1 MRIGRELYEQIVA
14 HARAEAPNECCG
26 VVATNGDGSARRV
39 FPATNK
45 FASPLR
51 FEIDEHDLIR
61 IWRAIDAD
69 DLELGAIYHSHTRT
83 PPEPSQTDVNGAAQW
98 PGALWVIVGLAGD
111 DGEPDVRTWAIEDG
125 RVTQVELIVE

>member
-1 MRIGRELYEQIVA
+1 MRIARELYDQIVA

-26 VVATNGDGSARRV
+26 IVATNGDGGAVRV

-61 IWRAIDAD
+61 IWRAIDED

-83 PPEPSQTDVNGAAQW
+83 APEPSQTDVNGAAKW
-98 PGALWVIVGLAGD
+98 PGALWVIVGLAD
-111 DGEPDVRTWAIEDG
+111 DDVDVRTWAIEDG
-125 RVTQVELIVE
+125 RVSQVELQVE